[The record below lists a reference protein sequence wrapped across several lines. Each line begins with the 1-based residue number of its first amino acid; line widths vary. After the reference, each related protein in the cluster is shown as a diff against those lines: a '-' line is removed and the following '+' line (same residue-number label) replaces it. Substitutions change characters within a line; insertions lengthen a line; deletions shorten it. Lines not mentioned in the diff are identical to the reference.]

1 MCISKEANNKKQQ
14 TYVSVEY
21 WKLQIEILK

>member
-1 MCISKEANNKKQQ
+1 MCISKEAKEQKQQ